1 MLAVILLCLIVIIL
15 IYNRCDNVE
24 NDDKFEKELNKELK
38 EIEDEKRNKKVEVLR
53 RRLTRISKE

>member
-1 MLAVILLCLIVIIL
+1 MLAVILLCLNAIIL
-15 IYNRCDNVE
+15 IYKCFDNVE